1 MDAPQPLCAK
11 AVSNLHVVTE
21 LGLEQRTRCAPR
33 EASAPEGT
41 TTLECTAIND
51 KLLGVSILR
60 PAAAE
65 TRGLLKLRPDP
76 LPIQFTGTTGG

>member
-21 LGLEQRTRCAPR
+21 LGLEQQTRCAPR
-33 EASAPEGT
+33 EASAPAGT

-51 KLLGVSILR
+51 KLQPIVNTSEQHIARSIS
-60 PAAAE
+60 
-65 TRGLLKLRPDP
+65 
-76 LPIQFTGTTGG
+76 I